1 LILIFIV
8 TAATLH
14 DETSCVFFHT
24 LILMN
29 CCEDFMENIYEFD
42 IFQQQYIHSGTPQYA
57 VVVVSKPSASFETTR
72 YKKH

>member
-1 LILIFIV
+1 
-8 TAATLH
+8 
-14 DETSCVFFHT
+14 
-24 LILMN
+24 MN

-42 IFQQQYIHSGTPQYA
+42 IFQQPYIHSGTPQYA